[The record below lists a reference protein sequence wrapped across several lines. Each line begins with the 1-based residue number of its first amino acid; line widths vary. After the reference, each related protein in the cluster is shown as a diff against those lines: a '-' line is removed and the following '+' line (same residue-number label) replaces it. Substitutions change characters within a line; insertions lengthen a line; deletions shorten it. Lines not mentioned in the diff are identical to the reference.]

1 MRTADAREHY
11 LVHWPAARPWTRTAI
26 RTRNPLLRVPTRRE
40 RVVTRLAFAGLVL
53 LVSLMALLCLVT
65 FQRGAAAERAQAG
78 SRQQVTAT
86 VVSAGDPRAV
96 GNRYLAPTRAR
107 VSYVVGGATRTATLP
122 STGPAAAGS
131 TLTLWVDRAG
141 DPVVPPQ
148 GRSLTVRN
156 TVLVGLLGLAIVVVL
171 ASAGRSAYD
180 EWSLRQ
186 HLDEWDVDW
195 VRFNLRRRS

>member
-40 RVVTRLAFAGLVL
+40 RVVTRVAFGGLVL

-65 FQRGAAAERAQAG
+65 FQRGAAAERVQSA
-78 SRQQVTAT
+78 SRHQVAAT
-86 VVSAGDPRAV
+86 VVSSGAPRATGDRFLV
-96 GNRYLAPTRAR
+96 PTRAR
-107 VSYVVGGATRTATLP
+107 VSYVVDGTTRTATLP
-122 STGPAAAGS
+122 SSGPAPAGA

-141 DPVVPPQ
+141 GPVAPPQ
-148 GRSLTVRN
+148 SRSLTVRN
-156 TVLVGLLGLAIVVVL
+156 TLLVGLLGLAIVVVL

-195 VRFNLRRRS
+195 VRFNLRRRN